1 MNVYRKSKKMRVI
14 SNNEMKKSIK
24 ISELVIHNI
33 IKKGLTNCLLKKD
46 VLNARY
52 DLIRDI
58 LRYSLNIRQGIK
70 HDDVNRIAENI
81 IKSMV

>member
-1 MNVYRKSKKMRVI
+1 MRVI

-52 DLIRDI
+52 DL
-58 LRYSLNIRQGIK
+58 
-70 HDDVNRIAENI
+70 
-81 IKSMV
+81 

>member
-1 MNVYRKSKKMRVI
+1 MRVI

-46 VLNARY
+46 VLN
-52 DLIRDI
+52 
-58 LRYSLNIRQGIK
+58 
-70 HDDVNRIAENI
+70 
-81 IKSMV
+81 

>member
-33 IKKGLTNCLLKKD
+33 IKK
-46 VLNARY
+46 
-52 DLIRDI
+52 
-58 LRYSLNIRQGIK
+58 
-70 HDDVNRIAENI
+70 
-81 IKSMV
+81 